1 MLIQNRDEL
10 IYLLTE
16 AAEVEHGLMC
26 TYLYARWS
34 LKDRTE
40 EGLSAQE
47 LEEVAGW
54 RNAIGAI
61 ALDEMTHLTLVN
73 NLLLAIGAAPHF
85 QRPNFPISPGY
96 FPAQLAMQLA
106 PFDAAAI
113 DHFVFVERPENSS
126 DADAAP
132 YAPRTLYRRSLDAP
146 QLMPQAQDYT
156 TVGELYRSIRAGLV
170 ELAGRLGERELFC
183 GAPRAQ
189 LGPDLAPLPGNRLI
203 TDLASAHAALDTIV
217 AQGEGSTED
226 SEHSHYRRFVK
237 IRDEFRA
244 ARARRADFEPA
255 RPAARNPVMRPPPEP
270 DGKVHI
276 KNPDTRKLL
285 DVGNAAYALMLRCLD
300 RAYGE
305 REDGA
310 SEKRILADASF
321 DLMHVMRL
329 AGEQLTLLPA
339 NDAFPGVNAGL
350 TFTLSRTR
358 NDFGSQTAA
367 WLYFEE
373 RVREMLEVARQTAFP
388 RADAGSALTG
398 RLQGL
403 AERFQQA
410 RSAVVSQATAAIPE
424 PKAAARSTA
433 PVAPVAPAARPAAE
447 PDQAAPPAEAEI
459 AKGAAITVRFET
471 KRCIHARHCVL
482 GEPTVYRANTPGEWI
497 FPDTVSAERVAFT
510 ARSCPS
516 GAITYERHDGA
527 ANEAAPPVNTARIRE
542 NGPLAINAELRIA
555 GPGGELRAFRA
566 TLCRCGASK
575 NKPFCDGT
583 HNEIA
588 FTASGEPP
596 TLPSDPLPARGG
608 ALNVEPL
615 PDGPLALS
623 GPLEICAGTGRTVL
637 RTESTRLCRC
647 GGSNNKPFCDGS
659 HLRIGFRAPGAGA

>member
-34 LKDRTE
+34 LKDRVE
-40 EGLSAQE
+40 EGLSADE
-47 LEEVAGW
+47 LAQVDGW
-54 RNAIGAI
+54 RNGIGAI

-96 FPAQLAMQLA
+96 FPAQLSIQLA
-106 PFDAAAI
+106 PFDAATM

-146 QLMPQAQDYT
+146 QLMPQAQDYA
-156 TVGELYRSIRAGLV
+156 TVGELYRSIRAGLI
-170 ELAGRLGERELFC
+170 ELAERLGERALFC

-217 AQGEGSTED
+217 TQGEGSTDD
-226 SEHSHYRRFVK
+226 SEQSHYRRFLK
-237 IRDEFRA
+237 IRDEYRA

-270 DGKVHI
+270 EGKVHI
-276 KNPDTRKLL
+276 KNPETRKLL
-285 DVGNAAYALMLRCLD
+285 DLGNAAYGLMLRCLD

-305 REDGA
+305 REDGVA
-310 SEKRILADASF
+310 EKRLLAQASF
-321 DLMHVMRL
+321 DLMHVMRM

-358 NDFGSQTAA
+358 NDFGSQAAA
-367 WLYFEE
+367 WQYFEE
-373 RVREMLEVARQTAFP
+373 RVREILAAARQTAFP
-388 RADAGSALTG
+388 RAEVGSALAD

-403 AERFQQA
+403 AEKFKQA
-410 RSAVVSQATAAIPE
+410 RAAVDS
-424 PKAAARSTA
+424 
-433 PVAPVAPAARPAAE
+433 RPAAPLVRTAPSAASPASAALAATAE
-447 PDQAAPPAEAEI
+447 AAPAAPPAEAEI

-516 GAITYERHDGA
+516 GAITYERHDGG

-542 NGPLAINAELRIA
+542 NGPLAINAPMRIA
-555 GPGGELRAFRA
+555 GPGGAMRALRA

-588 FTASGEPP
+588 FAASGEPA
-596 TLPSDPLPARGG
+596 TIASEPLSVRGG
-608 ALNVEPL
+608 ELVVEPL
-615 PDGPLALS
+615 PDGPLAVN

-647 GGSNNKPFCDGS
+647 GGSNSKPFCDGS